1 MDKFIG
7 RRLDGRYEIQEIIGV
22 GGMANVYKAV
32 DMSDGKVVAVKILRE
47 EYMASEQ
54 FTRMFQ
60 NESKAIAVL
69 SHPNIVKVYDVIF
82 TERVQSIVMEY
93 IDGIT
98 LKEYIDQQKVLR
110 WKEAVY
116 FTTQMLRALNH
127 AHSKGI
133 VHRDIKPH
141 NIMLLSDGTVKMMDF
156 GIASF
161 ARSEARTSS
170 DKAIGSVHYIS
181 PEQAQGG
188 GIDGK
193 SDIYSVGIVLFE
205 MLTGQLPFEAE
216 SPVSVAIKQI
226 QSKPVLPSSLNP
238 SIPKGLEE
246 ITMKAME
253 KDPSRRYSSA
263 AEMLEDID
271 AFKRDP
277 SILFSYQQMESDVP
291 DPRTVETARKEQA
304 KRQRSAVSYSQ
315 ELERRR
321 IEEQQ
326 EQGRRSTPKPVLA
339 SEGVYGFGDK
349 AVKGGPAGMESRQ
362 ERRIREEAEG
372 KERKR
377 KEMENRS
384 VPYKPTEEVR
394 IQSHAV
400 PILGGIALAFVVATA
415 VFIFTLL
422 YYNDPFSRTP
432 ETAMPNL
439 VGLSYEE
446 IKDSPQYGYIEMV
459 VDGEPAYHEQYG
471 RGVIYDQLPVAG
483 KSIKEGAV
491 VKVKVSSGTK
501 MISLPSYTR
510 EEATEVY
517 NRLHD
522 LGLEYTALD
531 VNDDSIPKGYV
542 VRTVPE
548 AGASVPAGQVVTV
561 YVSLGSDKQMV
572 TVPKLVGLNITNAQ
586 TMLESF
592 NLKLGNIS
600 PVENSDK
607 PEGTVIAQNPIDGTQ
622 LLEGS
627 TVDLNVSR
635 GNSASTSRILTI
647 NLPSSINEI
656 CTVQATQDG
665 VEKHRELL
673 NPKEVGSWK
682 ASFTGEGVS
691 NIKIL
696 IDSKL
701 YQEFSL
707 DFENNTYKVLTD
719 NSSSF

>member
-7 RRLDGRYEIQEIIGV
+7 KRLDGRYEIQEMIGV
-22 GGMANVYKAV
+22 GGMANVYKAK
-32 DMSDGKVVAVKILRE
+32 DIMDDKVVAVKILRE
-47 EYMASEQ
+47 EYMTNEQ

-60 NESKAIAVL
+60 NESKAIAIL

-161 ARSEARTSS
+161 ARSEARSS
-170 DKAIGSVHYIS
+170 TDKAIGSVHYIS

-216 SPVSVAIKQI
+216 TPVSVAIKQI
-226 QSKPVLPSSLNP
+226 QNKPVPPSRLNP

-253 KDPSRRYSSA
+253 KDPSRRYRSA
-263 AEMLEDID
+263 AEMLADID

-277 SILFSYQQMESDVP
+277 NIEFSYQQMEGDEP
-291 DPRTVETARKEQA
+291 DARAVEAARKDQSR
-304 KRQRSAVSYSQ
+304 RQRSYSQ

-321 IEEQQ
+321 QEEQQ
-326 EQGRRSTPKPVLA
+326 KGRSKPSLA

-349 AVKGGPAGMESRQ
+349 AVKGGESGLETRQ
-362 ERRIREEAEG
+362 DRRLRERAEG
-372 KERKR
+372 KERKK
-377 KEMENRS
+377 KEMERRS
-384 VPYKPTEEVR
+384 VPYQPIERVR
-394 IQSHAV
+394 IQSHALPV
-400 PILGGIALAFVVATA
+400 LGGIALAFVVATA
-415 VFIFTLL
+415 IFVFTLL

-432 ETAMPNL
+432 ETSMPNL

-446 IKDSPQYGYIEMV
+446 IRDSAQYDYIEMV

-471 RGVIYDQLPVAG
+471 RGVIYDQLPLPG

-501 MISLPSYTR
+501 QISLPSYIR

-522 LGLEYTALD
+522 LGLEYTSLD

-561 YVSLGSDKQMV
+561 YVSLGSDKKMV
-572 TVPKLVGLNITNAQ
+572 EVPNLKGLNIANAQ
-586 TMLESF
+586 TMLETF

-600 PVENSDK
+600 PVEDSSR
-607 PEGTVIAQNPIDGTQ
+607 PEGTVIAQNPQEGSQ

-627 TVDLNVSR
+627 TVDLNLSSGG
-635 GNSASTSRILTI
+635 GNSASTSLIMTI
-647 NLPSSINEI
+647 ELPSSINEI

-673 NPKEVGSWK
+673 NPREVGNWK
-682 ASFTGEGVS
+682 VSFTGEGSS

-696 IDSKL
+696 IDNKL
-701 YQEFSL
+701 YMEYTL
-707 DFENNTYKVLTD
+707 NFEENTYRVLTD
-719 NSSSF
+719 NSGNF

>member
-1 MDKFIG
+1 
-7 RRLDGRYEIQEIIGV
+7 
-22 GGMANVYKAV
+22 
-32 DMSDGKVVAVKILRE
+32 
-47 EYMASEQ
+47 
-54 FTRMFQ
+54 
-60 NESKAIAVL
+60 
-69 SHPNIVKVYDVIF
+69 
-82 TERVQSIVMEY
+82 
-93 IDGIT
+93 
-98 LKEYIDQQKVLR
+98 
-110 WKEAVY
+110 
-116 FTTQMLRALNH
+116 
-127 AHSKGI
+127 
-133 VHRDIKPH
+133 
-141 NIMLLSDGTVKMMDF
+141 
-156 GIASF
+156 
-161 ARSEARTSS
+161 
-170 DKAIGSVHYIS
+170 
-181 PEQAQGG
+181 
-188 GIDGK
+188 
-193 SDIYSVGIVLFE
+193 
-205 MLTGQLPFEAE
+205 MLTGQLPFDAE
-216 SPVSVAIKQI
+216 TPVSVAIKQI

-253 KDPSRRYSSA
+253 KDPSRRYHSA

-271 AFKRDP
+271 KFKHDP
-277 SILFSYQQMESDVP
+277 TIQFSYQQMEGDEP
-291 DPRTVETARKEQA
+291 DPRTVETARREQA
-304 KRQRSAVSYSQ
+304 KRQRSYSQ

-321 IEEQQ
+321 LEEQQ
-326 EQGRRSTPKPVLA
+326 EQGRSKPKPALA

-349 AVKGGPAGMESRQ
+349 AVKGENSRLESRQ

-372 KERKR
+372 KERKK

-432 ETAMPNL
+432 ETSMPNL
-439 VGLSYEE
+439 VGLNYEE
-446 IKDSPQYGYIEMV
+446 IKDSAQYNYIEMV

-517 NRLHD
+517 NRIHD
-522 LGLEYTALD
+522 LGLEYTSLD
-531 VNDDSIPKGYV
+531 VNDDSVPKGYV

-607 PEGTVIAQNPIDGTQ
+607 PEGTVIAQNPVDGTQ
-622 LLEGS
+622 ILEGS
-627 TVDLNVSR
+627 TIDLNVSR
-635 GNSASTSRILTI
+635 GSSASTSRILTI
-647 NLPSSINEI
+647 ELPSSINEI
-656 CTVQATQDG
+656 CSVQATQDG
-665 VEKHRELL
+665 IEKHRELL
-673 NPKEVGSWK
+673 NPKEVGSWR

-701 YQEFSL
+701 YKEYSL

-719 NSSSF
+719 NSDSF

>member
-7 RRLDGRYEIQEIIGV
+7 KRLDGRYEIQEMIGV

-32 DMSDGKVVAVKILRE
+32 DIFDEKIVAVKILRE

-82 TERVQSIVMEY
+82 TDRVQSIVMEY

-156 GIASF
+156 GIARF
-161 ARSEARTSS
+161 ARSEARTTS

-226 QSKPVLPSSLNP
+226 QSQPVLPSSLNP

-253 KDPSRRYSSA
+253 KDPARRYRSA
-263 AEMLEDID
+263 SEMLADID
-271 AFKRDP
+271 AFKQNP
-277 SILFSYQQMESDVP
+277 SIHFSYQQMESDDP
-291 DPRTVETARKEQA
+291 DPRAVESARQSQSR
-304 KRQRSAVSYSQ
+304 RQRSYSQ

-321 IEEQQ
+321 MEEQ
-326 EQGRRSTPKPVLA
+326 EQSRTGSRSRAKPALA

-349 AVKGGPAGMESRQ
+349 AVKGESGLESRQ
-362 ERRIREEAEG
+362 ERRLREETEG
-372 KERKR
+372 RERRK
-377 KEMENRS
+377 KEMESRS
-384 VPYKPTEEVR
+384 VPYKPVEEVR
-394 IQSHAV
+394 IQSHALPV
-400 PILGGIALAFVVATA
+400 LGGIALAFVVATA
-415 VFIFTLL
+415 IFIFTLL

-432 ETAMPNL
+432 ETNMPNL
-439 VGLSYEE
+439 VGLNYEE
-446 IKDSPQYGYIEMV
+446 IKDSPEYQYIEMV

-471 RGVIYDQLPVAG
+471 RGVIYDQLPLAG

-501 MISLPSYTR
+501 LISLPSYTR

-531 VNDDSIPKGYV
+531 VNDDSVPKGYV

-572 TVPKLVGLNITNAQ
+572 EVPKLVGLNITNAQ
-586 TMLESF
+586 AMLESF

-607 PEGTVIAQNPIDGTQ
+607 PEGTVIAQNPMDGTQ

-635 GNSASTSRILTI
+635 GGSGASTSRILTI
-647 NLPSSINEI
+647 SLPSSIDEI
-656 CTVQATQDG
+656 CTVQVTQDG

-673 NPKEVGSWK
+673 NPQEVGNWK
-682 ASFTGEGVS
+682 VSFTGEGIS
-691 NIKIL
+691 NIKVL
-696 IDSKL
+696 IDNKL

-719 NSSSF
+719 NKDSF